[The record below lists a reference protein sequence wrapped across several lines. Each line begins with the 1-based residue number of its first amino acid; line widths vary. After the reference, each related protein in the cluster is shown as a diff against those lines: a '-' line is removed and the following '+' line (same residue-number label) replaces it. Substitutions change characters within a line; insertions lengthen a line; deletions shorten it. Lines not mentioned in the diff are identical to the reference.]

1 MTKVLRVTR
10 HPAQAD
16 QLEAL
21 EQAFGEVAVEQVSE
35 TLPDDDRDEAV
46 ERFDELAEEADVV
59 EAVLPIQLLQAVLE
73 DSDFSDRGGTLIRAK
88 MERVVSDDGDADF
101 VFDHYEVVE
110 EVSISTRPLNNSR

>member
-10 HPAQAD
+10 HPAQAE

-35 TLPDDDRDEAV
+35 TLPDDSRKAV

-73 DSDFSDRGGTLIRAK
+73 YSDFSDHGGTLIRAE